1 MKVALLSFHNALNY
15 GAALQAYALQKFLKT
30 NGMEAIYIDYENRH
44 RANSYDMGFLFR
56 KALKERNWKNAVK
69 FAVGAPVMEKR
80 RRQFEKFY
88 TSYIE
93 KTEKCYTNSTDAAE
107 LNDKFDK
114 FIVGSDQV
122 WNPANNGQDMAYLLD
137 FVEDNHKKIAYSSS
151 FGVSGLDDNNSKL
164 YANYLS
170 KFYRLSS
177 REMAGVALVES
188 LTGRKDIHL
197 VMDPVFLIDRC
208 AWDALAAPKDKT
220 KYVFFYTNRDSQID
234 DFVAIG
240 SDYNHLKYHILS
252 THLKPKDI
260 ISTAR
265 KIKSAMAPEEFLA
278 QVRDAQLVVTAS
290 FHCLAMA
297 IIFRKP
303 FVAILTGDKGKDE
316 RVENLL
322 RITGLTNRIM
332 TSSMTPED
340 IAEKIDYDVV
350 DEKLRSFIC
359 NSEEYLLNAIRDGD
373 DVDFLTNK
381 MLRSMD
387 ENRVCTDT
395 RCTGCSA
402 CYHACP
408 KAAIRM
414 VPDDEGFVRP
424 VIDEEACVHCGICHK
439 VCQVFVQGDTPLKQ
453 QRYWG
458 LKAENTVRKNSSSGG
473 AFTMLSDRILKD
485 GGIVVAA
492 QMDEVFVV
500 RHSVARTVAER
511 DKMRHTFYVQSD
523 LGMVFDQVKK
533 ILQENK
539 KVLFVGTPC
548 QVAGLKLFVGESDA
562 LITAD
567 LLCHGAPSPKVFQA
581 FIDFLK
587 SKGDLTEFHF
597 RDKSHGWRGYHVSAK
612 INNKKFTNRLWLKS
626 FNSLFSHNL
635 INRACCS
642 MCPYANYNRPGDIT
656 LGDFWGLERQDAAY
670 VDKLGVSLLITNTAK
685 GQALVD
691 SLENV
696 QLREYAK
703 EQTTQNSLCHPA
715 KASGYRNAAFRC
727 LKQQGYAALAKK
739 YGEWNAKGAVKML
752 ARKILSSVK

>member
-15 GAALQAYALQKFLKT
+15 GAALQAYALQKFLKAK
-30 NGMEAIYIDYENRH
+30 GMEAVYIDYVNHH
-44 RANSYDMGFLFR
+44 RTNAYNMSYQFR
-56 KALKERNWKNAVK
+56 TALKERNWKNVIK
-69 FAVGAPVMEKR
+69 FAAGAPVLEER
-80 RRQFEKFY
+80 RRQFKKFY
-88 TSYIE
+88 VNYIE
-93 KTEKCYTNSTDAAE
+93 KTEKRYINSAGAEE
-107 LNDKFDK
+107 LNNKFDK

-122 WNPANNGQDMAYLLD
+122 WNPVNNGQDMAYLLD
-137 FVEDNHKKIAYSSS
+137 FVADDHKKIAYSSS
-151 FGVSGLDDNNSKL
+151 FGVSGLDEKNSRL
-164 YANYLS
+164 YAKYLS
-170 KFYRLSS
+170 KFHRISS
-177 REMAGVALVES
+177 REMAGVTLAEK
-188 LTGRKDIHL
+188 LTGREDIHL
-197 VMDPVFLIDRC
+197 VMDPVFLVDRC
-208 AWDALAAPKDKT
+208 AWDRLAAPKDKS

-234 DFVAIG
+234 DFVSVG
-240 SDYNHLKYHILS
+240 SDYNRLKFHILS

-265 KIKSAMAPEEFLA
+265 KIKTAMAPEEFLT

-340 IAEKIDYDVV
+340 IAERIDYDLV
-350 DEKLRSFIC
+350 DEKLRGFIN
-359 NSEEYLLNAIRDGD
+359 NSKEYLLNAIRDEA
-373 DVDFLTNK
+373 DVDFLTNEK
-381 MLRSMD
+381 LRNM
-387 ENRVCTDT
+387 ETNRICTDA

-402 CYHACP
+402 CCNTCP
-408 KAAIRM
+408 KDAIRM
-414 VPDDEGFVRP
+414 VPDEEGFVQP
-424 VIDEEACVHCGICHK
+424 VIDEAACVHCGICHK
-439 VCQVFVQGDTPLKQ
+439 VCQVFAETGTQVKQ

-458 LKAENTVRKNSSSGG
+458 LKADDTVRKNSSSGG

-492 QMDEVFVV
+492 QMDETFVV

-523 LGMVFDQVKK
+523 LGMVFSEVKK
-533 ILQENK
+533 TLQENK

-562 LITAD
+562 LITVD

-587 SKGDLTEFHF
+587 SKGDLTEFDF
-597 RDKSHGWRGYHVSAK
+597 RDKSHGWRGYHVSAE
-612 INNKKFTNRLWLKS
+612 IDNKKFTNRLWLKS

-642 MCPYANYNRPGDIT
+642 MCSYANYNRPGDIT

-670 VDKLGVSLLITNTAK
+670 VDQLGVSLLMTNTAK

-696 QLREYAK
+696 QLREYTK

-715 KASGYRNAAFRC
+715 KASGYRNVAFRC
-727 LKQQGYAALAKK
+727 LKKQGYVSLAKK
-739 YGEWNAKGAVKML
+739 YGEWNAKGALKML
-752 ARKILSSVK
+752 ARKVLSSVK